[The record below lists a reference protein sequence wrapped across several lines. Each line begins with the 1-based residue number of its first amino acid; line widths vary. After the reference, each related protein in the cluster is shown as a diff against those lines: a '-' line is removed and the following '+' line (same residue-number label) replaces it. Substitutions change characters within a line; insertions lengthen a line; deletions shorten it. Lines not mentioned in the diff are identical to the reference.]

1 MLAHEEIEVINQP
14 HNFDRNCGTDI
25 CNSICL
31 CFGRKKE
38 HTLLMLVGVSKYYD
52 GQINYLTIII
62 MVHEDVRF
70 IQ

>member
-1 MLAHEEIEVINQP
+1 MLAHEEIEMINQP

-38 HTLLMLVGVSKYYD
+38 HTLLMLVGVSKYVELFD
-52 GQINYLTIII
+52 HHNNGT
-62 MVHEDVRF
+62 
-70 IQ
+70 